1 MYKENLKFLENEYW
15 YGGIVHIGKKLPVSE
30 KSDITIDLISGK
42 DASDQHS
49 PLFISNKGRY
59 IHSEKPFVITF
70 RNGEIHIEGI
80 GEITV
85 ADGFLLSVAQK
96 LSYKDK
102 TQSSRKLFFL

>member
-1 MYKENLKFLENEYW
+1 M
-15 YGGIVHIGKKLPVSE
+15 
-30 KSDITIDLISGK
+30 
-42 DASDQHS
+42 
-49 PLFISNKGRY
+49 
-59 IHSEKPFVITF
+59 ITF

-96 LSYKDK
+96 SSYKDK